1 MKKLL
6 TVAALTLLLSGIS
19 GEARANGWFRPFKI
33 QMGANAYFRIVPITP
48 GGSGGYGGAPAMQ
61 LGPWYHYWPLE
72 AHFQY
77 PAPMAQYPY
86 WGGNQVLP
94 PNFTG
99 QGYSNYSS
107 GYGGGY
113 ANYPYYGSSQQGYT
127 VPAMPAKDTTE
138 TKTND

>member
-6 TVAALTLLLSGIS
+6 TGVAVALLLATMSGDSRAS
-19 GEARANGWFRPFKI
+19 GWIHPFKVQI
-33 QMGANAYFRIVPITP
+33 GANAYFRVVPAQP
-48 GGSGGYGGAPAMQ
+48 NYGPPAVQ

-86 WGGNQVLP
+86 WGGNQTLP
-94 PNFTG
+94 QGFTG
-99 QGYSNYSS
+99 QGYSNLSP

-113 ANYPYYGSSQQGYT
+113 SAYPGYGR
-127 VPAMPAKDTTE
+127 
-138 TKTND
+138 